1 VTREVFVS
9 YSKPDQ
15 ERAYELVERI
25 EARGFKVWVAPRDV
39 APSADWAAEIIEAIS
54 AARVMVLVFS
64 ASSNES
70 PQVRREVERA
80 VHKQLRVLAF
90 RLEDALP
97 SHSLEYFL
105 SSQHWMDAFPP
116 PYGPHY
122 DRLCSVLERVLS
134 EPPATATPVP
144 AAPQSSVSGISLDP
158 AQQRQVEAE
167 FARFIGPIAGHL
179 LRKAAAACT
188 NVDELAHRLAEE
200 LDSEQDRRQFTA
212 VCRQHGWIRH

>member
-39 APSADWAAEIIEAIS
+39 SPSADWAAEIIEAIS

-90 RLEDALP
+90 RLEDVLP

-105 SSQHWMDAFPP
+105 SSQHWMDAFPA

-122 DRLCSVLERVLS
+122 DRLCSVLARVLS
-134 EPPATATPVP
+134 EPPGTAAPVP
-144 AAPQSSVSGISLDP
+144 IPLDP
-158 AQQRQVEAE
+158 AQLRQVEAE

-179 LRKAAAACT
+179 VRKAVAACT
-188 NVDELAHRLAEE
+188 NVDELARRLAEE

-212 VCRQHGWIRH
+212 VCRQHGWISH

>member
-39 APSADWAAEIIEAIS
+39 SPSADCAAEIIEAIS

-90 RLEDALP
+90 RLEDVLP

-105 SSQHWMDAFPP
+105 SSQHWMDAFPA

-122 DRLCSVLERVLS
+122 DRLCSVLARVLS
-134 EPPATATPVP
+134 EPPGTTAPVP
-144 AAPQSSVSGISLDP
+144 IPLDP
-158 AQQRQVEAE
+158 VQLRQVEAE
-167 FARFIGPIAGHL
+167 FARFMGPIAGHL
-179 LRKAAAACT
+179 VRKAAAACT
-188 NVDELAHRLAEE
+188 NVDELARRLAEE
-200 LDSEQDRRQFTA
+200 LDPEQDRRQFTA
-212 VCRQHGWIRH
+212 VCRQHGWISR

>member
-39 APSADWAAEIIEAIS
+39 SPSADWAAEIIEAIS
-54 AARVMVLVFS
+54 APRVMVLVFS

-90 RLEDALP
+90 RLEDVLP

-105 SSQHWMDAFPP
+105 SSQHWMDAFPA

-122 DRLCSVLERVLS
+122 DRLCSVLARVLS
-134 EPPATATPVP
+134 EPPGTTAPVP
-144 AAPQSSVSGISLDP
+144 TPLDP
-158 AQQRQVEAE
+158 AQLRQVEAE
-167 FARFIGPIAGHL
+167 FARFMGPIAGHL
-179 LRKAAAACT
+179 VRKAAAACT
-188 NVDELAHRLAEE
+188 NVDELARRLAEE
-200 LDSEQDRRQFTA
+200 LDPEQDRRQFTA
-212 VCRQHGWIRH
+212 VCRQHGWISR

>member
-39 APSADWAAEIIEAIS
+39 SPSADWAAEIIEAIS

-90 RLEDALP
+90 RLEDVLP

-105 SSQHWMDAFPP
+105 SSQHWMDAFPA

-122 DRLCSVLERVLS
+122 DRLCSVLARVLS
-134 EPPATATPVP
+134 EPPGTAAPVP
-144 AAPQSSVSGISLDP
+144 IPLDP
-158 AQQRQVEAE
+158 AQLRQVEAE

-179 LRKAAAACT
+179 VRKAAAACT
-188 NVDELAHRLAEE
+188 NVDELARRLAEE

-212 VCRQHGWIRH
+212 VCRQHGWISH